1 VSGSADCVRRLA
13 GLAGVAAEE
22 SSRSFDW
29 AAIEVDLGVRLPAD
43 YKLLAE
49 SFPGGWFRGW
59 VRVRLPERTGDD
71 RPRLLSDFAAGELE
85 ALREFRE
92 TGECVF
98 PFPLFPEPGGVL
110 PWGYLRSPGVAYWLT
125 GPGDPDEWPVIAA
138 TADGDYWE
146 RFDGPACEF
155 LTEVAAGRY
164 DASGFPDDYRG
175 HGDHR
180 IDLAPRPV
188 FEPDSAVPPPAVQQ
202 VPPLRQILRQIAD
215 FWPMSLQ
222 RAQRPVSEMA
232 ALRELIGAPP
242 TGVRAVDWAGLH
254 ARLGFRLP
262 ADYREFIDT
271 YGPGTL
277 GDIQIMAP
285 GAPGGMDLFELL
297 EWKYAQVRE
306 ADRDLV
312 FRPPFYPEPGGTVCW
327 GEASGRWTCGWAPG
341 SADPDEWTVVIM
353 PNASLASFSHE
364 DGLSFSAMLRHHAQQ
379 DAFFGLLPLR
389 DPAAGPV
396 TFTPYK
402 PAI

>member
-1 VSGSADCVRRLA
+1 MRRLA
-13 GLAGVAAEE
+13 EIAGVAAKE

-29 AAIEVDLGVRLPAD
+29 AAIEGDLGVRLPAD

-49 SFPGGWFRGW
+49 SFPGGSFRGW

-71 RPRLLSDFAAGELE
+71 RPRLLSDFAAAELE

-110 PWGYLRSPGVAYWLT
+110 PWGWLDSPGVAYWLT
-125 GPGDPDEWPVIAA
+125 GPGDPDEWPVIVA
-138 TADGDYWE
+138 TEEGDYWE
-146 RFDGPACEF
+146 RLDGPACEF
-155 LTEVAAGRY
+155 LAEVAAGRY
-164 DASGFPDDYRG
+164 DASGFPDHSRG

-215 FWPMSLQ
+215 FWPMFLQ
-222 RAQRPVSEMA
+222 GAQRPVSEMA

-242 TGVRAVDWAGLH
+242 AGVRAVDWAGVH

-285 GAPGGMDLFELL
+285 GAPGRMDLFELL
-297 EWKYAQVRE
+297 EWRYAQVRE
-306 ADRDLV
+306 AGRDLV

-327 GEASGRWTCGWAPG
+327 GEASGEWSEASGGWTCGWAPG

-353 PNASLASFSHE
+353 PNASLASFSQE
-364 DGLSFSAMLRHHAQQ
+364 DGLSFSAMLRQHAQQ
-379 DAFFGLLPLR
+379 DRFALLPLR

-396 TFTPYK
+396 TFTPCK